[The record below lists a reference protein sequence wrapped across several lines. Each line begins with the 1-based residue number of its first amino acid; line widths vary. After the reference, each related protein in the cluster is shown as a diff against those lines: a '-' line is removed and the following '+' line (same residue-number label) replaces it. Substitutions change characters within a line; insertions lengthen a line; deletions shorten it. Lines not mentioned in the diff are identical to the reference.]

1 MKIMADI
8 NQNKA
13 EQYRKERKERLAKA
27 AKKNA
32 KNIEKKTA
40 VRSAVKKVIAIV
52 LAAVVG
58 LSCLGGIL
66 SYVGVLQSMAQVGY
80 VKDEH
85 ISFAEYKYYYLM
97 AYNNLFN
104 TEYQAKYYGYQTG
117 TGYDVSLSPE
127 EQTTT
132 TKDADGNEITW
143 VEYFREKALEAAQM
157 YLAYYQEAK
166 KNGME
171 LDKADIAEI
180 DKNLEELRENANSYG
195 KRDESD
201 ENNGYSLNAYLR
213 VQYGSGINANFLK
226 KQMEKEALV
235 RKYSQSLI
243 DGLKDGYSADKVK
256 EIFEKNPDEYLFTDV
271 RIYQFALESLTA
283 EEGEKEDAL
292 AKRQEKS
299 DKQAKDDANKM
310 YSAVTDEK
318 SFLNYAKKLNTE
330 DKDYDADQS
339 TLLSSYKKADS
350 TGSGAS
356 NLSSINEDLANWA
369 FKDST
374 KKNDKK
380 LITIKQD
387 DKVSGYIVAL
397 MVNPKHDVDTV
408 SVRHILFKTVDDEN
422 KPLDDDKIKAAKA
435 NAEQTLAKWKAG
447 DADEDSFADFATEL
461 TEDTGSQSTGGL
473 YENVA
478 PGQMVAEFNNWIFDK
493 ARKESD
499 CDIVETSYGYHIIY
513 FVSKDGSSKDNT
525 IRTNLATE
533 EFEKNSQATLDSDE
547 YKIGAGPRRTAYVE
561 KELLKKIAKQVA
573 NINAQSAS
581 AGY

>member
-132 TKDADGNEITW
+132 TKDADGNEITR

-397 MVNPKHDVDTV
+397 MVNPKHEVDTV